1 MLENNSKL
9 IFVYN
14 ADSDVISLVKDFWHK
29 LLRPS
34 TYQCRLCGVTY
45 GTFGMK
51 KDWKKFIEKL
61 NIDVE
66 FLHRDEFEKMF
77 DIKDAKYP
85 SAYIYENERLKL
97 LISAE
102 KMSTVKSLDEIKALV
117 LSNLNNFNEIT
128 I

>member
-29 LLRPS
+29 LIRPS

-66 FLHRDEFEKMF
+66 FLHRDEFEKKF

-85 SAYIYENERLKL
+85 SAYTYENERLEL
-97 LISAE
+97 LVSAGE
-102 KMSTVKSLDEIKALV
+102 MNIVKSLDEMEALV
-117 LSNLNNFNEIT
+117 LSKLNNFNEI
-128 I
+128 IV